1 MDSALLSAR
10 RAKGKSSHEEHLIV
24 HQDWSD
30 CRTELLPGAR
40 KSGQEAPPQI
50 RKSEELHQVRIFG
63 DENKSWQSPSK
74 LEAVTHDNSEKIKY
88 NDGMTSR
95 ELHQPAEDLVLL
107 TVAGGRPELPGTVPR
122 WLRQAVRS
130 SGFVCAT
137 RSAAGAVSVFIG
149 ESFLGQA
156 ELPAEVEVERDWASL
171 RCAPAHFS
179 VLCQALEEAKVEVNA
194 VSSPRWDWVLMPR
207 KQLPVAVTALVALG
221 HAVKPAARLGAP
233 LGPLPF
239 EDCRSLAGLWVS
251 GDACRL
257 QAPGGAY
264 VDLPEGSCGVLHEG
278 RRRRLVALQ
287 PPVPTQPADMGWA
300 REVEDTAA
308 VVLELVDARQRG
320 LWIFL
325 AGRFARVVGLQS
337 GLIAGCFCSS
347 RSQLE
352 KIFGELREEL
362 RDYEVTSGFLRKPGV
377 LEAEL
382 PEGARPF
389 LDLYSGL
396 GGSIEVTSGEVLHRR
411 PEGVQ
416 RWRVVEWGFDPFTV
430 AETQA
435 KRRKVSEVSEEPQV
449 VQEEK
454 ALEPKVGQAS
464 LEVPQEIV
472 ELPKE
477 PAPPAGELAEA
488 SEPLPADF
496 KFPQGYPPP
505 APLPEDFK
513 FFQGYPP
520 PAPLPEDF
528 KFPAGYPPPA
538 EEVSEEERKLVLSA
552 LALALAAGHVAPN
565 TRQAIVVPGPQGLNP
580 VVLSTS
586 KTALENLSPHRMAE
600 ALDQGL
606 QGFQKPAT
614 RLPPAAALAAYASQA
629 PAPNAQ
635 PGLGYVLMPTALPL
649 PP

>member
-1 MDSALLSAR
+1 M
-10 RAKGKSSHEEHLIV
+10 
-24 HQDWSD
+24 
-30 CRTELLPGAR
+30 
-40 KSGQEAPPQI
+40 
-50 RKSEELHQVRIFG
+50 
-63 DENKSWQSPSK
+63 
-74 LEAVTHDNSEKIKY
+74 
-88 NDGMTSR
+88 
-95 ELHQPAEDLVLL
+95 
-107 TVAGGRPELPGTVPR
+107 
-122 WLRQAVRS
+122 RS

-347 RSQLE
+347 RRQLE
-352 KIFGELREEL
+352 KIFGELSEEL
-362 RDYEVTSGFLRKPGV
+362 RDYEVTSGFLRRPGV

-477 PAPPAGELAEA
+477 PAGELAEA

-513 FFQGYPP
+513 FPQGYPP

-600 ALDQGL
+600 ALDQGRGFSSLSIRLAMLRHFKTRPHHSGFPFGLLLQPPLVKDTLNQARESDRTPTNSTRGTLAPGL